1 MNNPSWNNSTNI
13 INNGESNIG
22 LDLLVNSNKML
33 NSNEQETN
41 KNHKEIDL
49 MKQIEE
55 ESEPEIKEEKKKED
69 SNDSDDSDDSSDD
82 DSSDNNNE
90 NVNYSYTAKEPEP
103 SLEDIIEEKK
113 NYYMNL
119 KDLKKGVIIFLNN
132 FH

>member
-1 MNNPSWNNSTNI
+1 MNSFTEKKLNMDNTDYNVKVIKESDSSTNEDDDIDNSTNI

-55 ESEPEIKEEKKKED
+55 ESEPEIKEEKKR
-69 SNDSDDSDDSSDD
+69 
-82 DSSDNNNE
+82 
-90 NVNYSYTAKEPEP
+90 
-103 SLEDIIEEKK
+103 
-113 NYYMNL
+113 
-119 KDLKKGVIIFLNN
+119 
-132 FH
+132 